1 MQGYRAN
8 NDGSINFRG
17 TEILVTCGTLLENQD
32 ASFNTEKWYTSAI
45 LMYALLQSCNF
56 YLSSEPEI

>member
-8 NDGSINFRG
+8 NDGSINFHG
-17 TEILVTCGTLLENQD
+17 TEILVTCGTLIENQD
-32 ASFNTEKWYTSAI
+32 ASFSTEKWYTSAI
-45 LMYALLQSCNF
+45 LVHALLQSCNL